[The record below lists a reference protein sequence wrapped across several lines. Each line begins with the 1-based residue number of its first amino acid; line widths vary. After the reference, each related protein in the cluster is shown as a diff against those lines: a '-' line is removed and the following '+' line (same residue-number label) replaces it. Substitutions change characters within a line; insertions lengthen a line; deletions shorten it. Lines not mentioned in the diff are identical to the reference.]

1 MAQKGVGLIIGSGLS
16 RRATCSGNRGWT
28 SRRLPN
34 CFSRRRRNWPS
45 AEHTGRNGK
54 DSTGM
59 RKTRLLKLAWLVV
72 CGGGAAAAKAE
83 EFPQPSGCGW
93 QIGCAVLP

>member
-1 MAQKGVGLIIGSGLS
+1 M
-16 RRATCSGNRGWT
+16 
-28 SRRLPN
+28 
-34 CFSRRRRNWPS
+34 
-45 AEHTGRNGK
+45 
-54 DSTGM
+54 GM